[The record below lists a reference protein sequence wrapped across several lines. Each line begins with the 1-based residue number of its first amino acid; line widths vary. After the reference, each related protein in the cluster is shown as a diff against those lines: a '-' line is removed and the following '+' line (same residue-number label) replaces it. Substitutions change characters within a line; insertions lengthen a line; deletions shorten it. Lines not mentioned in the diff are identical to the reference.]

1 MVVKT
6 EPTKMGCNSIA
17 LFVIIS
23 VLPALIPEQIVF
35 SAEEIVNYLTAYAI
49 MGFSMIMLAI
59 FAKFVS

>member
-6 EPTKMGCNSIA
+6 ELMKMGCNSIA

-35 SAEEIVNYLTAYAI
+35 SVEVIVHYLTARAM

-59 FAKFVS
+59 NAKFVS